1 MRVYKIA
8 SFSVVLLLIVVLF
21 AGAVAVPAAAQN
33 DAVQFQHNAQH
44 TGDYSPVAGSNMSN
58 GKLTWSY
65 TTGLYVGGAPAV
77 VNGVVYV
84 GGVDHNIYAIGN
96 ATAATSQG
104 TTPGFDIVL
113 VFAGLVFAGLV
124 IVAYAVK
131 AYR

>member
-65 TTGLYVGGAPAV
+65 TTGLYVGG
-77 VNGVVYV
+77 
-84 GGVDHNIYAIGN
+84 VDHNIYAIGN